1 MDLIILNVVTLLMIF
16 VWGMVRNFLV
26 VHVLDGKGKLLA
38 MAERMHHVTDVFGAT
53 NKKLLVDVQLL
64 V

>member
-1 MDLIILNVVTLLMIF
+1 
-16 VWGMVRNFLV
+16 MVRNFLV

-53 NKKLLVDVQLL
+53 NKKLLVDVQLWVLLGCCL
-64 V
+64 VLLDLFLQLRP